1 MTENDIVSGDN
12 ACPCFGC
19 QCEPNQVTKDAIHEA
34 RNAIHETRN
43 RNDSRGIEMT
53 HDELRDYIDKF
64 DAAGRFNEP
73 AVKALRAVLVELHRR
88 DTNEGENNCR
98 ECYSEDAIEETRN
111 LNDTR

>member
-1 MTENDIVSGDN
+1 MSGDN

-73 AVKALRAVLVELHRR
+73 AVKALRAR
-88 DTNEGENNCR
+88 
-98 ECYSEDAIEETRN
+98 Y
-111 LNDTR
+111 

>member
-1 MTENDIVSGDN
+1 MSGDN

-19 QCEPNQVTKDAIHEA
+19 QCEPNQVTKDAIEEA
-34 RNAIHETRN
+34 RKRE
-43 RNDSRGIEMT
+43 IEMT
-53 HDELRDYIDKF
+53 HDKLRDYIDKF